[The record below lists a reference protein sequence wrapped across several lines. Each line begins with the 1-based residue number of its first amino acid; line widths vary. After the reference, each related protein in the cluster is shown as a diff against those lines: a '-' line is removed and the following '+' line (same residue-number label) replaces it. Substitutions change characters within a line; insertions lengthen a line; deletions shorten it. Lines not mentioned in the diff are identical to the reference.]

1 MSTEKVVKNA
11 ATVTKNPEKNF
22 VENYAQNYNIENLN
36 SCNPELQLKNNQSMN
51 KNKLKILKIQ

>member
-11 ATVTKNPEKNF
+11 TNVTKNHEKNF

-36 SCNPELQLKNNQSMN
+36 SCNPELQLKNNQSVN
-51 KNKLKILKIQ
+51 KNKLKIQKIQ